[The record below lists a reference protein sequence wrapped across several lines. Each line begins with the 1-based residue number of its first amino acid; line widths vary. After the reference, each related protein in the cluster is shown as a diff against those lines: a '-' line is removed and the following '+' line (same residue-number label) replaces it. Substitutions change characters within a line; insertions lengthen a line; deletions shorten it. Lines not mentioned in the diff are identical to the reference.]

1 MSEDINV
8 FSLSEEFT
16 SCLVWDCAEFLWWV
30 MWLMMSMVMMP
41 IKETFC
47 WGSTHDWNMVSLI
60 VEMKKKKRKF
70 GGDSSD
76 CAETFFFLKKRWKLI
91 FEFPGSTS
99 KRKRNK
105 RKETMNVDW
114 WYWNFFYHLSFS
126 FFFFKEIK

>member
-76 CAETFFFLKKRWKLI
+76 CAETFFF
-91 FEFPGSTS
+91 FF
-99 KRKRNK
+99 
-105 RKETMNVDW
+105 KETMKVDIW
-114 WYWNFFYHLSFS
+114 ISWFNFKKQKERNDECWLVILEFFLSS
-126 FFFFKEIK
+126 FFFFFFL